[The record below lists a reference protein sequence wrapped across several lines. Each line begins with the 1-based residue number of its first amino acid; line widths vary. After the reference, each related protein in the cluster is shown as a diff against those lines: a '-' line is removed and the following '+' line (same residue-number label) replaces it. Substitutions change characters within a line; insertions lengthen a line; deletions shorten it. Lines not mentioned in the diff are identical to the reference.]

1 VTHPRI
7 AVLVSGGGRSLEN
20 LQELIQAGKLEVEI
34 GLVISDR
41 PAVFALE
48 RAERLG
54 IPNLVVPRC
63 DYDSHEAYSNAVF
76 GAIEE
81 VGLDQTKPPITL
93 VVLAGFLRLLLIAPG
108 WSGRVINIHPALL
121 PAFGGKGYFGD
132 HVHRAVLERGV
143 QVTGCTVHYVDD
155 IYDNG
160 KVLLQ
165 RWIPVPKGIDSHGL
179 GDLVFAEET
188 LALPEAIRLHFS
200 KVQPI

>member
-1 VTHPRI
+1 MTHPRI

-20 LQELIQAGKLEVEI
+20 LQELIQAGQLDVEI
-34 GLVISDR
+34 GLVLSDR
-41 PAVFALE
+41 PGVFALE

-54 IPNLVVPRC
+54 IPSLVLPRR
-63 DYDSHEAYSNAVF
+63 DYDSHEAYSKAVF
-76 GAIEE
+76 SAIEE
-81 VGLDQTKPPITL
+81 AGQDEGKPPISL
-93 VVLAGFLRLLLIAPG
+93 VVLAGFLRLLLLAPG
-108 WSGRVINIHPALL
+108 WAGRVINIHPALL

-132 HVHRAVLERGV
+132 HVHKAVLERGV

-165 RWIPVPKGIDSHGL
+165 RWIPVPAGIDSHEL

-188 LALPEAIRLHFS
+188 IALPEAIRLHFAA
-200 KVQPI
+200 PTGA